1 MKLLDVNMGTP
12 NFGEAKAK
20 IELLKILLEKATVLR
35 KIKIFCSESLL
46 ADLEMQK
53 YIRNQLEAVGLKNCA
68 IIFR

>member
-1 MKLLDVNMGTP
+1 MEAP

-46 ADLEMQK
+46 VDLEMQK